1 MPHIMPIK
9 DLRNTNEISDICHM
23 SDEPVFITKNGQ
35 GDLAVM
41 SMECYEE
48 MDRQL
53 KIARADAIKSKDALA
68 SYMDSKKQ
76 PRTYD
81 DTMFI
86 DTFEHQYTWL
96 GGFMR
101 NVRRYANAPAMK
113 DPATGR
119 SWNYNELNG
128 EANMLA
134 HALRDDKVGKNDV
147 VMTTLMNCPE
157 FAFTYIGPR
166 KIGAILNP
174 ANFKLSP
181 GEMASLIDHNRP
193 KVFIYSADVKDAAAK
208 AVKMAKFPPL
218 RAIMAD
224 NLQNVPLPEGH
235 IAYEDYVK
243 DRSTE
248 DPVMDFTPHIYDE
261 VLRLCTSGTTALPKN
276 VPLND
281 INDVLSAHDVI
292 MHYPLSPKDVC
303 MNMTPWFHRGGCHCG
318 GPGPSFYVGASVI
331 VCRNFVPTQALR
343 WVEEYGV
350 TFLMGAPAS
359 LEMLARAQMKHPVD
373 LSGLKGLVT
382 MGAPFEKAACM
393 KYLEVLTPNIFNGYG
408 TTETFWNSFLRP
420 FDLPENAGSAG
431 GSCVDD
437 EVRIVKVYEDHK
449 AEPDEVIPT
458 DGETAGEI
466 IIWSPAK
473 GTYSY
478 YNNPEE
484 EEKKF
489 YKGWMY
495 TGDLGTWD
503 EKLYVSVCGRK
514 DDMIVVAAE
523 NVYPT
528 QVEEVL
534 NSCPLVGDCMVT
546 AVPDKVR
553 GQAIAAYIIPK
564 EGEEVTAKD
573 LARFCAD
580 SRMLSEYKCPRWYKF
595 VDSLPMTA
603 TGKKQHYVLKQMAAE
618 DMEAGRLTKA
628 MTI

>member
-1 MPHIMPIK
+1 MPQIMPIK
-9 DLRNTNEISDICHM
+9 DLRNTNEISDLCHS

-41 SMECYEE
+41 SMETYEKLNK
-48 MDRQL
+48 DL
-53 KIARADAIKSKDALA
+53 AVAKSDAAKSKDALA

-86 DTFEHQYTWL
+86 NTFEHQYTWL
-96 GGFMR
+96 NGFLR
-101 NVRRYANAPAMK
+101 NVRRYADNPAMK
-113 DPATGR
+113 DPATDR
-119 SWNYNELNG
+119 TWTYKELNQ
-128 EANMLA
+128 EANKLA
-134 HALRDDKVGKNDV
+134 HALKDDGVGKNDV
-147 VMTTLMNCPE
+147 VMTCLMNCPE
-157 FAFTYIGPR
+157 FAFTYVGPR

-181 GEMASLIDHNRP
+181 GEMAAIMDHNRP
-193 KVFIYSADVKDAAAK
+193 KVFIYSADVRDAAEK
-208 AVKMAKFPPL
+208 AVQMAKYPPK

-224 NLQNVPLPEGH
+224 NIGKKDLPKGH
-235 IAYEDYVK
+235 ISYEDYVSE
-243 DRSTE
+243 RSVE

-261 VLRLCTSGTTALPKN
+261 VLRLCTSGTTSLPKN

-318 GPGPSFYVGASVI
+318 GPGPSFYVGCCVI
-331 VCRNFVPTQALR
+331 VCRNFVPTQCLR

-359 LEMLARAQMKHPVD
+359 LEMLSRAQMKHPAD
-373 LSGLKGLVT
+373 LSRLKGLVT
-382 MGAPFEKAACM
+382 MGAPLEKEAC
-393 KYLEVLTPNIFNGYG
+393 KRYLEVLTPNVFNGYG

-420 FDLPENAGSAG
+420 FDLPENAGSVG

-437 EVRIVKVYEDHK
+437 EVRVVKLYEDHK
-449 AEPDEVIPT
+449 AEPDDLVETDGQTVGEVI
-458 DGETAGEI
+458 
-466 IIWSPAK
+466 IWCPAK
-473 GTYSY
+473 TTYSY
-478 YNNPEE
+478 YNNPQEE
-484 EEKKF
+484 ENKF

-503 EKLYVSVCGRK
+503 EKLYVTINGRK

-523 NVYPT
+523 NVYPA

-534 NSCPLVGDCMVT
+534 NSCELVDDCMVT
-546 AVPDKVR
+546 AVPDRVR
-553 GQAIAAYIIPK
+553 GQSIAAYVIPK
-564 EGEEVTAKD
+564 DDTVTVKELAKY
-573 LARFCAD
+573 CAD
-580 SRMLSEYKCPRWYKF
+580 SRMLSEYKCPRWYRF

-603 TGKKQHYVLKQMAAE
+603 TGKKKHYVLKQMAAE
-618 DMEAGRLTKA
+618 DMEKGLLSKA